1 MQDRENQE
9 KKSKRLGF
17 LVSFI
22 VQVALLLTLY
32 FLVAWEA
39 PDPPLPVYGI
49 ELGMMESSS
58 SASSSSS
65 SSQQKSE
72 TTEEQIEQE
81 QVEEISTSQ
90 TEETETIEETPT
102 QNNEEP
108 QPVEET
114 VKSEDAPAVEPVKQ
128 QKADSSKEPTPA
140 KEKVQEKKQK
150 ENVEKKPEKKKEAK
164 KSEDKPNST
173 EETAEKDN
181 KTIDNRAIY
190 KGGGNSGNSKGSSSG
205 ASLAMAGWVW
215 DFKPKPKDTSEDSG
229 KIVYRIVVDQD
240 GYLVKINVLTS
251 TVSQTVER
259 IYRKEVEKLTFSKTA
274 EYNAASQSTG
284 TITFII
290 KSR

>member
-72 TTEEQIEQE
+72 TTKETEQE
-81 QVEEISTSQ
+81 EEETSTSQ
-90 TEETETIEETPT
+90 TEETETTEETPT

-128 QKADSSKEPTPA
+128 QKSDSSKEPTPA
-140 KEKVQEKKQK
+140 KEKVQ
-150 ENVEKKPEKKKEAK
+150 EKKKEAK